1 MIGVWIVHFLHSK
14 LNKKHNDGTV
24 NVPYRLVEMGGGRG
38 LLMADILR
46 VLGNFQATPHR
57 ISMIEASEL
66 QSREQQKRVLEWFEK
81 QQMYFKFSYE
91 LRNKE
96 IFVGE
101 NNDTQLQWFKSLED
115 MMAHDMELAR

>member
-1 MIGVWIVHFLHSK
+1 
-14 LNKKHNDGTV
+14 
-24 NVPYRLVEMGGGRG
+24 
-38 LLMADILR
+38 
-46 VLGNFQATPHR
+46 
-57 ISMIEASEL
+57 MIEASEL
-66 QSREQQKRVLEWFEK
+66 QSREQQKRVMEWFEK

-115 MMAHDMELAR
+115 MMVHDVELNT